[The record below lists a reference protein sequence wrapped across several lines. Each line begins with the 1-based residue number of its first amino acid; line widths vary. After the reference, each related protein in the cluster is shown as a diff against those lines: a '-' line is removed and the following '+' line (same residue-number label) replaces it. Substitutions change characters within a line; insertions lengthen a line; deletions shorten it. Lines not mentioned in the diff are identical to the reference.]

1 MVIEVENCEQQLLL
15 THMGSA
21 ALILPGVG
29 CVQPPR
35 GGGGVRKGSSAK
47 KHQ

>member
-35 GGGGVRKGSSAK
+35 GGGG
-47 KHQ
+47 